1 MSKRFTVEGRMLF
14 IVNKVPS
21 EIKSNKQIRESM
33 TLRPTCSMKVL
44 IWKEIAPGEEIFVV
58 WVLLPEKYSL
68 WMMDANTTYFF
79 KYSTDFWWNCITS
92 IFLHITYMF
101 SVMSMEDRILFHE

>member
-33 TLRPTCSMKVL
+33 ARK
-44 IWKEIAPGEEIFVV
+44 
-58 WVLLPEKYSL
+58 
-68 WMMDANTTYFF
+68 TY
-79 KYSTDFWWNCITS
+79 
-92 IFLHITYMF
+92 
-101 SVMSMEDRILFHE
+101 LFYESSHLEGDCTW